1 MNIHSIKFKLTTML
15 TLLIVSL
22 VVILYVVNSTLA
34 EPFYLNE
41 KREQMLTGYNKI
53 NEYVNAYDNGEITK
67 SQMEDALEYYT
78 SSNTMSVLIVNSD
91 WTTFYTNS
99 SNEVEMLL
107 RLKMNIFNNDIFM
120 SVKSD
125 NKQPETEQQTDEN
138 CEPVSSEPATDNGA
152 GEPEGGTDDPS
163 KKPFEDKDKKTD
175 KYNMY
180 NSGVAQNR
188 DILYEADTCTLQQ
201 VYDDRMLDYYYELWG
216 TLDNG
221 SSFMIRVSVQGIKD
235 NVKIFNSFIPIVG
248 IVIILV
254 GAVAAFV
261 FSSYI
266 SKPIKKIAR
275 VSEEVANLN
284 FDVRY
289 TGSDK
294 GEIGVL
300 GKSINNMSE
309 KLEENISQLKAANL
323 QLQKDIARKEEIEE
337 MRSGFLSNVS
347 HELKTPIAL
356 IQGYA
361 EGLKDGITDD
371 PESMDFYCDVIMDEA
386 NKMNIMV
393 KRLLT
398 LNQIEFGQ
406 DELVIERFNLIE
418 LLNSVVMANELR
430 AGQKD
435 IQITFEKNDD
445 KLDVWADEYKTE
457 EVITNYI
464 SNAINHCDFDKIIR
478 VYYKRMQDTVRV
490 YVYNTGKHIPDEDIE
505 NIWIKFYK
513 VDKART
519 REYGGNGIGLSIVKA
534 IMDAYGKQCGVSNVE
549 GGVEFWFDLDAK
561 A

>member
-1 MNIHSIKFKLTTML
+1 MNVHSIKFKVT
-15 TLLIVSL
+15 TLLTILIASL
-22 VVILYVVNSTLA
+22 VLILFVMNSFLA
-34 EPFYLNE
+34 EGYYLKA
-41 KREQMLTGYNKI
+41 KRKQMLTGYDKI
-53 NEYVNAYDNGEITK
+53 NELVCSYTDGTITK
-67 SQMEDALEYYT
+67 TQMEDNLEYYT
-78 SSNTMSVLIVNSD
+78 SANSLSVLVVNSD
-91 WTTFYTNS
+91 WTSLYTNS
-99 SNEVEMLL
+99 AGEADMIM
-107 RLKMNIFNNDIFM
+107 RLKRNIFNNDIFEG
-120 SVKSD
+120 D
-125 NKQPETEQQTDEN
+125 
-138 CEPVSSEPATDNGA
+138 SSETQ
-152 GEPEGGTDDPS
+152 DDSKASDS
-163 KKPFEDKDKKTD
+163 KKPEKPSDEAVDDKQDNQDGSDTPKKMFDKDKID
-175 KYNMY
+175 KIYDMY
-180 NSGVAQNR
+180 NSGIAENR
-188 DILYEADTCTLQQ
+188 DILVESDKYTLQK

-221 SSFMIRVSVQGIKD
+221 SSIIIRIGIQGIKD
-235 NVKIFNSFIPIVG
+235 NVKIFNSFIPLAG
-248 IVIILV
+248 CIIIII
-254 GAVAAFV
+254 GAVAAV
-261 FSSYI
+261 ILSSYI
-266 SKPIKKIAR
+266 SKPIKEISGIA
-275 VSEEVANLN
+275 EKMAGLN
-284 FDVRY
+284 FDVKY
-289 TGSDK
+289 TGKDK
-294 GEIGVL
+294 GEIGIL
-300 GKSINNMSE
+300 GDSINNMSE

-323 QLQKDIARKEEIEE
+323 ELQKDIAKKEEIEQ

-371 PESMDFYCDVIMDEA
+371 PESMNFYCDVIIDEA
-386 NKMNIMV
+386 NKMNNMV

-435 IQITFEKNDD
+435 ISIEFEKMDD
-445 KLDVWADEYKTE
+445 KIDVWADEYKTE

-464 SNAINHCDFDKIIR
+464 SNAINHCDFDKKIK
-478 VYYKRMQDTVRV
+478 VYYEKRLDTVRV

-534 IMDAYGKQCGVSNVE
+534 IMDSYGKEYGVANVE